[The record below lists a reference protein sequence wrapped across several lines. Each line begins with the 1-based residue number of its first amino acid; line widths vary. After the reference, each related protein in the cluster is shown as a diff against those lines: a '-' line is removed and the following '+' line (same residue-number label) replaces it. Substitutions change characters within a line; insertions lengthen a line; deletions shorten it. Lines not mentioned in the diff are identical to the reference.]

1 MSGPSTRSAKETPV
15 LEELEK
21 KSQSGRRS
29 RQIALAA
36 LFAALYAAAVTLLA
50 PISFQV
56 YQVRVADCLLA
67 LSTLFGPPAIVG
79 LTIGTLIGNLS
90 SPFGLVDIVGGAFAN
105 FVATLLAWQ
114 IGKTGFRG
122 RWLLATAAESIAIT
136 LIVGTYLSFLLQIPV
151 WLSWL
156 GVLIG
161 EVIAINVG
169 GYLLVNAVDRAM
181 GRRAA
186 NSHAGRPQS
195 SGSSPIEC

>member
-1 MSGPSTRSAKETPV
+1 MDTNKEM
-15 LEELEK
+15 
-21 KSQSGRRS
+21 GRRP

-67 LSTLFGPPAIVG
+67 LSILFGPPAIVG

-90 SPFGLVDIVGGAFAN
+90 SPFGVVDILGGAMAN
-105 FVATLLAWQ
+105 FVATLLAWK
-114 IGKTGFRG
+114 IGKLTFSGS
-122 RWLLATAAESIAIT
+122 WLAATAAESIAIT
-136 LIVGTYLSFLLQIPV
+136 LIVGTYLSFLLQVPL
-151 WLSWL
+151 WLGWL

-169 GYLLVNAVDRAM
+169 GYVLLNAVYRAI
-181 GRRAA
+181 GKRSTSLRV
-186 NSHAGRPQS
+186 Q
-195 SGSSPIEC
+195 

>member
-1 MSGPSTRSAKETPV
+1 M
-15 LEELEK
+15 EK
-21 KSQSGRRS
+21 KNQIGLRS

-90 SPFGLVDIVGGAFAN
+90 SPFGVVDILGGAFAN
-105 FVATLLAWQ
+105 FVATFLAWQ
-114 IGKTGFRG
+114 IGKAGFRG
-122 RWLLATAAESIAIT
+122 RWLVATAAESIAIT

-169 GYLLVNAVDRAM
+169 GYLLVNAVDRTM
-181 GRRAA
+181 GRRTA
-186 NSHAGRPQS
+186 NGPARMTTTAQS
-195 SGSSPIEC
+195 LPNEP

>member
-1 MSGPSTRSAKETPV
+1 MEKNRQTGP
-15 LEELEK
+15 
-21 KSQSGRRS
+21 RS

-67 LSTLFGPPAIVG
+67 LSMLFGLPAVVG
-79 LTIGTLIGNLS
+79 LTIGTLIGNLA
-90 SPFGLVDIVGGAFAN
+90 SPFGVVDVLGGALAN
-105 FVATLLAWQ
+105 FVATLLAWE
-114 IGKTGFRG
+114 IGRKRFKG
-122 RWLLATAAESIAIT
+122 RWLVGTAAESIAIT
-136 LIVGTYLSFLLQIPV
+136 LIVGTYLSFLLQVPV

-169 GYLLVNAVDRAM
+169 GYVLVNAVDRAM
-181 GRRAA
+181 GKRAA
-186 NSHAGRPQS
+186 NGLL
-195 SGSSPIEC
+195 G